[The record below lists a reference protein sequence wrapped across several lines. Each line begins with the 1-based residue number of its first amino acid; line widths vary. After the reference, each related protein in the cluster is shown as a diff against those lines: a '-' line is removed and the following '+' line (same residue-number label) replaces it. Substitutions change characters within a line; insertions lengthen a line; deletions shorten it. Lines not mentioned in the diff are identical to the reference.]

1 MMVISEASR
10 PQDWYLILS
19 RIRSGS
25 ALWDVLYSGSLSW
38 VKARLVVVATQAKM
52 RKNPANKVF
61 RGSPLIRS
69 LAVVVLSVSEIAS
82 YVLAPLAPTKQKG
95 NIFKLF
101 FSNFSFISICHFKV
115 LIRKNT

>member
-1 MMVISEASR
+1 MQIMMVISEASR

-38 VKARLVVVATQAKM
+38 VKARLVVATQAKM

-82 YVLAPLAPTKQKG
+82 YVLAPLAPKK
-95 NIFKLF
+95 
-101 FSNFSFISICHFKV
+101 
-115 LIRKNT
+115 

>member
-1 MMVISEASR
+1 MQIMMVISEASR

-52 RKNPANKVF
+52 RNNPANKVF
-61 RGSPLIRS
+61 RGSPLICS

-82 YVLAPLAPTKQKG
+82 YALAPLAPADD
-95 NIFKLF
+95 L
-101 FSNFSFISICHFKV
+101 
-115 LIRKNT
+115 